1 MSTNVC
7 YIILNILFLMV
18 ARIKVNE
25 LKLSRNYKLV
35 LLGGYLLFTLFSYSY
50 VSGIMNNIFKL
61 KFLDVK
67 YYLLLLVISNVI
79 MIYSL
84 NKPVKLVYKVI
95 NIVLYVSLTIIL
107 GATLSV
113 VLGNKINTFYVM
125 DIKNAINFVDLSF
138 VLFIIYLIA
147 VSLIYIGSHIFSSE
161 GFTKENIFKK
171 VSFKDIRE
179 SLLNLAVFREAEDD
193 VLTPEEILN
202 YRYDDSFNI
211 NGVDA
216 SIIFEDSVDENIIK
230 NYYILTEDINARL
243 MNGYTLE
250 ENKMLKNVCLKLH
263 TGNLKSVDLSNTNI
277 INKISVDEYN
287 LLKRVIE
294 S

>member
-138 VLFIIYLIA
+138 VLFIIYLIV

>member
-1 MSTNVC
+1 MNTNVC
-7 YIILNILFLMV
+7 YIILNILFLLI
-18 ARIKVNE
+18 ARIKVNN

-79 MIYSL
+79 MIYSF
-84 NKPVKLVYKVI
+84 NRPVKLVYRVI
-95 NIVLYVSLTIIL
+95 NIILYVALTIIL

-138 VLFIIYLIA
+138 VLFIIYLI
-147 VSLIYIGSHIFSSE
+147 VISLIYIGSHILSSE
-161 GFTKENIFKK
+161 NLSKENIFKK
-171 VSFKDIRE
+171 LSFKDMKE
-179 SLLNLAVFREAEDD
+179 FLLKLAIYKEVEDEI
-193 VLTPEEILN
+193 LTPEEILN
-202 YRYDDSFNI
+202 YRYDDNFNI

>member
-1 MSTNVC
+1 MNTNVC
-7 YIILNILFLMV
+7 YIILNILFLLI
-18 ARIKVNE
+18 ARIKVNN

-79 MIYSL
+79 MIYSF
-84 NKPVKLVYKVI
+84 NRPVKLVYRVI
-95 NIVLYVSLTIIL
+95 NIILYVALTIIL

-138 VLFIIYLIA
+138 VLFIIYLIII
-147 VSLIYIGSHIFSSE
+147 SLIYIGSHILSSE
-161 GFTKENIFKK
+161 NLSKENIFKK
-171 VSFKDIRE
+171 LSFKDMKE
-179 SLLNLAVFREAEDD
+179 SLLKLAIYKEVEDD
-193 VLTPEEILN
+193 ILTPEEILN
-202 YRYDDSFNI
+202 YRYDDNFSI

>member
-1 MSTNVC
+1 MNTNVC
-7 YIILNILFLMV
+7 YIILNILFLLI
-18 ARIKVNE
+18 ARIKVNN

-35 LLGGYLLFTLFSYSY
+35 LLGIYLLFTLFSYSY

-67 YYLLLLVISNVI
+67 YYLLLLLISNVI
-79 MIYSL
+79 MIYSF
-84 NKPVKLVYKVI
+84 NRPVKLVYKVI
-95 NIVLYVSLTIIL
+95 NIILYVALTIIL

-138 VLFIIYLIA
+138 VLFIIYLI
-147 VSLIYIGSHIFSSE
+147 VISLIYIGSHILSSE
-161 GFTKENIFKK
+161 NFSKENIFKK
-171 VSFKDIRE
+171 LSFKDIKE
-179 SLLNLAVFREAEDD
+179 SLLKLAIFKDVEDEI
-193 VLTPEEILN
+193 LTPEEILY
-202 YRYDDSFNI
+202 YRYDDNFSI

-230 NYYILTEDINARL
+230 NYYILTEEINARL

>member
-179 SLLNLAVFREAEDD
+179 SLLNLAVFREVEDD

>member
-1 MSTNVC
+1 M
-7 YIILNILFLMV
+7 
-18 ARIKVNE
+18 
-25 LKLSRNYKLV
+25 
-35 LLGGYLLFTLFSYSY
+35 
-50 VSGIMNNIFKL
+50 
-61 KFLDVK
+61 DVK

-79 MIYSL
+79 MIYSF
-84 NKPVKLVYKVI
+84 NRPVKLVYRVI
-95 NIVLYVSLTIIL
+95 NIILYVALTIIL

-138 VLFIIYLIA
+138 VLFIIYLI
-147 VSLIYIGSHIFSSE
+147 VISLIYIGSHILSSE
-161 GFTKENIFKK
+161 NLSKENIFKK
-171 VSFKDIRE
+171 LSFKDMKE
-179 SLLNLAVFREAEDD
+179 FLLKLAIYKEVEDEI
-193 VLTPEEILN
+193 LTPEEILN
-202 YRYDDSFNI
+202 YRYDDNFNI

>member
-35 LLGGYLLFTLFSYSY
+35 LLGGYLLFTLVSYSY

-61 KFLDVK
+61 RFLDVK
-67 YYLLLLVISNVI
+67 YYLLLLIISNVI

-84 NKPVKLVYKVI
+84 NRPVKLVYRVI
-95 NIVLYVSLTIIL
+95 NIVLYIALTVIL

-138 VLFIIYLIA
+138 VLFFIYLI
-147 VSLIYIGSHIFSSE
+147 VISLIYIGSHILSSE
-161 GFTKENIFKK
+161 SFTKENIFKK

-179 SLLNLAVFREAEDD
+179 SLFKLVLRNNVEDEI
-193 VLTPEEILN
+193 LTPDEILN
-202 YRYDDSFNI
+202 YRYDDHFNI

>member
-1 MSTNVC
+1 MNTNVC

-18 ARIKVNE
+18 ARIKVNN

-79 MIYSL
+79 MIYSF
-84 NKPVKLVYKVI
+84 NRPVKLVYRVI
-95 NIVLYVSLTIIL
+95 NIILYVALTIIL

-138 VLFIIYLIA
+138 VLFIIYLI
-147 VSLIYIGSHIFSSE
+147 VISLIYIGSHILSSE
-161 GFTKENIFKK
+161 NLSKENIFKK
-171 VSFKDIRE
+171 LSFKDMKE
-179 SLLNLAVFREAEDD
+179 FLLKLAIYKEVEDEI
-193 VLTPEEILN
+193 LTPEEILN
-202 YRYDDSFNI
+202 YRYDDNFNI

>member
-35 LLGGYLLFTLFSYSY
+35 LLGGYLLFTLVSYSY

-67 YYLLLLVISNVI
+67 YYLLLLIISNVI

-84 NKPVKLVYKVI
+84 NRPVKLVYKVI
-95 NIVLYVSLTIIL
+95 NIVLYIALTVIL

-138 VLFIIYLIA
+138 VLFFIYLI
-147 VSLIYIGSHIFSSE
+147 VISLIYIGSHILSSE
-161 GFTKENIFKK
+161 SFTKENIFKK

-179 SLLNLAVFREAEDD
+179 SLFKLVLRNNVEDEI
-193 VLTPEEILN
+193 LTPDEILN
-202 YRYDDSFNI
+202 YRYDDHFNI

>member
-138 VLFIIYLIA
+138 VLFIIYLIV

-179 SLLNLAVFREAEDD
+179 SLLNLAVFREVEDD
-193 VLTPEEILN
+193 ILTPEEILN